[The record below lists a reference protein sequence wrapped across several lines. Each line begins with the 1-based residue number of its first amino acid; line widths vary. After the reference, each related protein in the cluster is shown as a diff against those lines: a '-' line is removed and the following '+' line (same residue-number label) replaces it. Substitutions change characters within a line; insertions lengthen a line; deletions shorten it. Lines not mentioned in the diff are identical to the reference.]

1 MLASVSVQAQG
12 FEYEGLNYTS
22 LTDSTAQVGL
32 NSDVKGDIVIPDSV
46 SFNGKRLKVTAIGEN
61 AFYTWFLSEGITS
74 VVLPKVL
81 SLLAI
86 TLFTI
91 RIVFRPLTSPRRWS
105 ISVSALCRIP
115 A

>member
-1 MLASVSVQAQG
+1 MKKIILTLTGFCMLASVSVQAQG

-74 VVLPKVL
+74 VVLPKGLV
-81 SLLAI
+81 
-86 TLFTI
+86 
-91 RIVFRPLTSPRRWS
+91 S
-105 ISVSALCRIP
+105 IGN
-115 A
+115 